1 MLVHFFFDLLL
12 WTFLLGT
19 SHNGSIFSYLNS
31 WNSCIQCKN
40 IPVNGSGAIQSR
52 TQEIIHKAMAS
63 SGMPRCSPLHNPS
76 MAPTKAKVYPAL
88 SRSLAL
94 SWNSFEQSI
103 VIMRESHRHYSLRGS
118 PLRSTIQILL
128 DSFFFAAPIPHRRLL
143 TRHRRHNS

>member
-19 SHNGSIFSYLNS
+19 SHNGSIFFYLNS

-63 SGMPRCSPLHNPS
+63 SGMPRSSPLHNPS

-88 SRSLAL
+88 SRS
-94 SWNSFEQSI
+94 FMEQFRAVHCHHERIS
-103 VIMRESHRHYSLRGS
+103 SSLLPSGITT
-118 PLRSTIQILL
+118 PVNDP
-128 DSFFFAAPIPHRRLL
+128 DSFGLIFLCSTHSSSTAADSSSSP
-143 TRHRRHNS
+143 